1 MSNSFYSIGI
11 SHWNCPLEIRELFN
25 IDKSQSTNLIHDI
38 KALGGSGFSIS
49 TCNRTQVF
57 ASNTNVYQLKELFIK
72 HSDKINRVTF
82 WGVMDKYSWLNDW
95 PIKGRTN
102 YPLLFDRNYQ
112 PKVAYERLLDV
123 NTKP

>member
-1 MSNSFYSIGI
+1 MSDF
-11 SHWNCPLEIRELFN
+11 EIDDKTRLDFN
-25 IDKSQSTNLIHDI
+25 NM
-38 KALGGSGFSIS
+38 
-49 TCNRTQVF
+49 
-57 ASNTNVYQLKELFIK
+57 LKESGASDNTEKIRKLK

-112 PKVAYERLLDV
+112 PKVAYERLLGV